1 MLLLIVLSFFCWLI
15 FLNDDIADVMMFY
28 ELQNLFHYFHQLGRP
43 HRKFLL
49 HQVYGEYVFIYALI
63 LFKMDDYFWLII
75 HTRLIQLYQNK

>member
-1 MLLLIVLSFFCWLI
+1 MLSFFCWLI

-49 HQVYGEYVFIYALI
+49 HLVYGEYVFIYSLI